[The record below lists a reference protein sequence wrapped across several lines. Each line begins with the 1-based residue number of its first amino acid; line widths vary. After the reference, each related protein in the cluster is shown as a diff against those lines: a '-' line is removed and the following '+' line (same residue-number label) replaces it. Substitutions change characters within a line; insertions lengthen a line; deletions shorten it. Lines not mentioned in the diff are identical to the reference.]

1 MRTCLPAFDGLFQ
14 GLNARLPAKLES
26 SSTSSTGP
34 SVPAGALW
42 ANEFL
47 LGVVAECELGFH
59 DSVTPGG
66 DEGTDPG
73 KSTKEAPAP
82 NRKDRTQRA
91 ARQALEHYNKFIVT
105 RPGSYWGHF
114 LAAAVSYGLGGGENL
129 AAAASHLDQCLQ
141 QRPNNPMLHSH
152 LAATLMVLD
161 RHREAQREI
170 EIAIEK
176 MPIWPSFTAPAPRL
190 RTTLGQTVGP
200 AEDLEHFELLEKH
213 FAAHGLGSTPSEFR
227 RV

>member
-1 MRTCLPAFDGLFQ
+1 M
-14 GLNARLPAKLES
+14 
-26 SSTSSTGP
+26 
-34 SVPAGALW
+34 
-42 ANEFL
+42 

-59 DSVTPGG
+59 DSAHPGG

-105 RPGSYWGHF
+105 RPGSYWGHYR
-114 LAAAVSYGLGGGENL
+114 AAAVSYGLGGGENL
-129 AAAASHLDQCLQ
+129 AAAASHLEQCLQ

-152 LAATLMVLD
+152 LAASLMALD

-170 EIAIEK
+170 EIAIETV
-176 MPIWPSFTAPAPRL
+176 PIWPSFTGRP
-190 RTTLGQTVGP
+190 
-200 AEDLEHFELLEKH
+200 
-213 FAAHGLGSTPSEFR
+213 LGSGRLSDRPLGSPKTWSTSSYSETFCR
-227 RV
+227 AWLGLDAA